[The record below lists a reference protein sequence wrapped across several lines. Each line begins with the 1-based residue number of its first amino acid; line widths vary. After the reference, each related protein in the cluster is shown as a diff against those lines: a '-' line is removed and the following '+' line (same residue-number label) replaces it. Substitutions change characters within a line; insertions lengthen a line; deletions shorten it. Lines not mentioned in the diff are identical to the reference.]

1 MFHPVHGA
9 EASEWLRV
17 HGRNPG
23 EKDDCGLD
31 QYGNNDVKEVN
42 SEVNILQYTL
52 TGKSRGFPGGVVI
65 GCEEE
70 RRIFNVVKH
79 HNITNKVSLE
89 REEDQILRQDAC

>member
-1 MFHPVHGA
+1 M
-9 EASEWLRV
+9 RV

-23 EKDDCGLD
+23 EKDDGGLD
-31 QYGNNDVKEVN
+31 KYGNNDVKEVN
-42 SEVNILQYTL
+42 FEVNILQYTL
-52 TGKSRGFPGGVVI
+52 TGKSRGFLGGVVI

-70 RRIFNVVKH
+70 RKIFKVVKQ